1 MLKRKILK
9 QKDALNM
16 VANELTTATPPT
28 QTTSTSP
35 KQQEQHE
42 KVGQSS
48 QISQE
53 EIAKITQGIGALV
66 NIIKEKTTATAA
78 VEEEKMAKVDSK
90 DGKMQLPTT
99 TEEIEA
105 AKKSKEANQ
114 REANILSDLLEA
126 ANKLGKAV
134 NQQNPQQQ
142 KPGNNVSDAEGTT
155 SNKSFSSQDDIAKIT
170 AGINSLVESFKKQT
184 QDKQT
189 NDGKGAD
196 HPAQTEQ
203 SEQSAKSGGDFL
215 NNLMSIAN
223 DLSKVVAERNTS
235 TAQNAT
241 SNDQHLGT
249 IRGKATDIFQ
259 KPKENSPSKEKEE
272 KQSKDEPVIDDV
284 EEEKTTM
291 FLFEQ

>member
-1 MLKRKILK
+1 MRGRISITGIECGGAHGSLDVVIVLHFDHLPYERHDRLCLQLERNYVNQNMGHADVIIFTKSTTATRA
-9 QKDALNM
+9 KDALNM

-114 REANILSDLLEA
+114 RVDFE
-126 ANKLGKAV
+126 
-134 NQQNPQQQ
+134 
-142 KPGNNVSDAEGTT
+142 VSD
-155 SNKSFSSQDDIAKIT
+155 
-170 AGINSLVESFKKQT
+170 
-184 QDKQT
+184 
-189 NDGKGAD
+189 
-196 HPAQTEQ
+196 
-203 SEQSAKSGGDFL
+203 
-215 NNLMSIAN
+215 
-223 DLSKVVAERNTS
+223 
-235 TAQNAT
+235 
-241 SNDQHLGT
+241 
-249 IRGKATDIFQ
+249 
-259 KPKENSPSKEKEE
+259 
-272 KQSKDEPVIDDV
+272 
-284 EEEKTTM
+284 
-291 FLFEQ
+291 